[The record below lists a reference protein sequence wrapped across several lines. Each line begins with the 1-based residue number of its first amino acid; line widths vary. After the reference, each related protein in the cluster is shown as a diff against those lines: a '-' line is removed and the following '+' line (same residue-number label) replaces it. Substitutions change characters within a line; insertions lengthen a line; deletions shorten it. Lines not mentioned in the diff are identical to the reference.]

1 MNFCI
6 YLTNQGW
13 WSLCHI
19 QGGKDLQTESKKMY
33 LHSRMWIQ
41 HGQVR
46 LYHVSNPE
54 VFLYLTSKNM
64 QAGRIGYTLLPA
76 PLEPCLGSHLANW
89 ETPLAVS
96 RLGVVSS
103 WILGSKTRLINLM
116 LIEKLDLSLM
126 GRDLSEQKSQF
137 LHFPWLGYR
146 FENASSAFLSLT
158 FYILPIYLHLSL
170 QSPRLISW
178 LLSVPF
184 SGRLPSKGQ
193 DRTGHLSNRVL

>member
-13 WSLCHI
+13 WRLCHI

-76 PLEPCLGSHLANW
+76 PLELCLGSHLANW

-126 GRDLSEQKSQF
+126 GRDLSEQKTWMPFTEPHTTGSSWEKTVGLPLHCSQKEAS
-137 LHFPWLGYR
+137 LLGPR
-146 FENASSAFLSLT
+146 TLLDKLQGEPAF
-158 FYILPIYLHLSL
+158 
-170 QSPRLISW
+170 SW
-178 LLSVPF
+178 LL
-184 SGRLPSKGQ
+184 
-193 DRTGHLSNRVL
+193 TGGKMWGLF